1 MTARRALKLIH
12 LASTI
17 WFMLCVGGIVV
28 TALHQAG
35 FQWWL
40 IFSLSGHSALMAF
53 LLMSL
58 YLFALFRGVRGGQ
71 HITVEHPFTSTHY
84 YMGLYVA
91 APLLGGLAGI
101 VGMLGAEDTSKY
113 LLGIALGTLGTTF
126 MVWVII
132 DPVTGLIE
140 MFLPSSRKHRA
151 ERLAR
156 IEAERRARHERR
168 EQLLTEAFA
177 REAQERQRWEERLR
191 PHAEHLATL
200 LMTDVPDLAR
210 AEKEALD
217 LGAAAWRLGGL
228 TCMRQL
234 RDMALA
240 LGNEAPGER
249 EVVDYISYWWDGI
262 GDWRRPSF
270 G

>member
-1 MTARRALKLIH
+1 MAARRVLRLIH

-35 FQWWL
+35 FNWWL
-40 IFSLSGHSALMAF
+40 IFSLSGHSALVIF
-53 LLMSL
+53 LLISL
-58 YLFALFRGVRGGQ
+58 YLFALFRGVGGTQ
-71 HITVEHPFTSTHY
+71 HIAVEHPLTTTHH

-91 APLLGGLAGI
+91 APLIGGLAGI
-101 VGMLGAEDTSKY
+101 TGMMGVQHTAKF

-126 MVWVII
+126 AVWVII
-132 DPVTGLIE
+132 DPVIGLIE
-140 MFLPSSRKHRA
+140 MLLPASRKHRA

-156 IEAERRARHERR
+156 AEAERRARKERR
-168 EQLLTEAFA
+168 EQLIAEAFA
-177 REAQERQRWEERLR
+177 REAQEQQRWQERLK
-191 PHAEHLATL
+191 PHAEHLAGL
-200 LMTDVPDLAR
+200 LTTDASSLEH

-217 LGAAAWRLGGL
+217 LGATAWRLGGL

-234 RDMALA
+234 RDMAIA
-240 LGNEAPGER
+240 ISEKRNGEQ

-262 GDWRRPSF
+262 GDWHRPSL